1 MSNKKPLPIGTDIFE
16 KLINDHSYYI
26 DKTGLIE
33 YLKEKKGDVN
43 LFTRPRRFGKT
54 LNMTMLY
61 EFLRMGGNPELFNGL
76 KISENKTLC
85 EEWQN
90 QFPTI
95 FMTLKGV
102 EGNSF
107 ESARLHLMGLVLDA
121 VRSFNDL
128 SNSEKLNDE
137 EKDTFKSIKNI
148 EKYDKEKQNDLITK
162 SLRILSELI
171 YKHYGKKTVFI
182 IDEYDVPLDKAEN
195 NGYFNEMI
203 SLIRGMFNNT
213 FKTNPYLEMAV
224 LTGCLRI
231 AKESIFTGVNNFN
244 VFSIAD
250 NEASEF
256 FGFTED
262 EVREMFDYYKVS
274 SRFDDAKKWYD
285 GYRFGKKEVYC
296 PWDVIL
302 FCSQLDTD
310 INVFPKP
317 YWANTSGNDIII
329 KFLKEAD
336 NSTKREI
343 ESLVAGETITKK
355 IKQEITYRDLYKKT
369 DNIWSVLFSTGYL
382 TFTDRES
389 NDTFSLRIPNREIRV
404 LYEDQIMEWMKD
416 SFIEKQPLMNELYDG
431 LYDGNAEKVEKAFT
445 EILEQSISVRD
456 SMAKKDYKE
465 NFYHGLLLGLLTP
478 NNKKLIVESNKESG
492 YGYPDLILYTPSYTI
507 GIIIELKY
515 AESPKKFQEALDEGI
530 KQIENNRYIKIF
542 DDEDTYVVRKFVIAC
557 YKKRCRVAVVK

>member
-1 MSNKKPLPIGTDIFE
+1 MSNKKPLPIGYDIFE
-16 KLINDHSYYI
+16 DLINKNCYYV
-26 DKTGLIE
+26 DKTSLIE
-33 YLKEKKGDVN
+33 YLKEKGGKVN

-76 KISENKTLC
+76 KISENKALC
-85 EEWQN
+85 EEWQS

-107 ESARLHLMGLVLDA
+107 ESARLHLIGLIEDA
-121 VRSFNDL
+121 IWSFKDL
-128 SNSEKLNDE
+128 KNSEKLDE
-137 EKDTFKSIKNI
+137 KER
-148 EKYDKEKQNDLITK
+148 EKYKQLLSIRKANKELQNDIICK

-171 YKHYGKKTVFI
+171 YKHYGKNTVFI

-195 NGYFNEMI
+195 NGYFDEMI
-203 SLIRGMFNNT
+203 SLIKGMFNNA
-213 FKTNPYLEMAV
+213 FKTNSYLEMAV

-231 AKESIFTGVNNFN
+231 AKESIFTGMNNFN

-250 NEASEF
+250 ELASEH
-256 FGFTED
+256 FGFTEK
-262 EVREMFDYYKVS
+262 EVKEMFDYYEVS

-285 GYRFGKKEVYC
+285 GYRFGKQEVYC
-296 PWDVIL
+296 PWDLIL
-302 FCSQLDTD
+302 FCNDLKEKID
-310 INVFPKP
+310 VFPKP

-355 IKQEITYRDLYKKT
+355 IKQEITYRDLYKKI

-515 AESPKKFQEALDEGI
+515 AESPKKFQEALDEGM

-557 YKKRCRVAVVK
+557 YKKRCRVAVV

>member
-1 MSNKKPLPIGTDIFE
+1 M
-16 KLINDHSYYI
+16 
-26 DKTGLIE
+26 
-33 YLKEKKGDVN
+33 
-43 LFTRPRRFGKT
+43 
-54 LNMTMLY
+54 
-61 EFLRMGGNPELFNGL
+61 
-76 KISENKTLC
+76 
-85 EEWQN
+85 
-90 QFPTI
+90 
-95 FMTLKGV
+95 
-102 EGNSF
+102 
-107 ESARLHLMGLVLDA
+107 
-121 VRSFNDL
+121 
-128 SNSEKLNDE
+128 
-137 EKDTFKSIKNI
+137 
-148 EKYDKEKQNDLITK
+148 
-162 SLRILSELI
+162 
-171 YKHYGKKTVFI
+171 
-182 IDEYDVPLDKAEN
+182 
-195 NGYFNEMI
+195 
-203 SLIRGMFNNT
+203 
-213 FKTNPYLEMAV
+213 

-274 SRFDDAKKWYD
+274 SRFKDAKKWYD

-456 SMAKKDYKE
+456 SMAKTDYKE

-515 AESPKKFQEALDEGI
+515 AESPKKFQEALDEGM